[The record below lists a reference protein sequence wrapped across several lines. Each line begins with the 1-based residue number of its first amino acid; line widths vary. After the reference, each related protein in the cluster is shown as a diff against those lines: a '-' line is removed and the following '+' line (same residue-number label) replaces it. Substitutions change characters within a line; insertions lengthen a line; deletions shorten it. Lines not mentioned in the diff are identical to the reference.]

1 MSANTANTDL
11 LTRVTSLK
19 VKLSTAD
26 KVYYS
31 IVYSV
36 IIFLTILV
44 LYPLIFVV
52 SSSFSSG
59 QAVTSGRVVL
69 WPVEF
74 SIESYKR
81 VYEYKVIWTGYRNT
95 IFYTLVGTLWN
106 VSMTACAAFAL
117 SRPKLPGRSWLMFLF
132 AFTMLFNGGLIPNF
146 LLIRD
151 LGLYNSP
158 WVLIIPGA
166 ISVYNMIIT
175 RTFFQNSIPGELN
188 EAAVVDGCSD
198 FRYFFAILL
207 PLSKAVLSVITLYY
221 AVGHWNSYFSAMIYL
236 NTRNYWPLQLFLR
249 EILINNQF
257 SAEMLT
263 TMTDEEIRKL
273 QGMSDLLKYAFIV
286 VATVPILLVYPFI
299 QKYFAKGVM
308 IGSIKG

>member
-1 MSANTANTDL
+1 
-11 LTRVTSLK
+11 
-19 VKLSTAD
+19 
-26 KVYYS
+26 
-31 IVYSV
+31 
-36 IIFLTILV
+36 
-44 LYPLIFVV
+44 
-52 SSSFSSG
+52 
-59 QAVTSGRVVL
+59 
-69 WPVEF
+69 
-74 SIESYKR
+74 
-81 VYEYKVIWTGYRNT
+81 VIWTGYRNT
-95 IFYTLVGTLWN
+95 LFYTTFGTLWN

-117 SRPKLPGRSWLMFLF
+117 SRPKLPGRGWLMFMF

-151 LGLYNSP
+151 LGLYNTP

-175 RTFFQNSIPGELN
+175 RTFFQNSIPAELG

-198 FRYFFAILL
+198 FRYFFSILL
-207 PLSKAVLSVITLYY
+207 PLSKAVLAVITLYY

-236 NTRNYWPLQLFLR
+236 NTRNLWPLQLFLR

-263 TMTDEEIRKL
+263 TMTDDEIRKL

-286 VATVPILLVYPFI
+286 VATVPILMVYPFI

>member
-1 MSANTANTDL
+1 MKRTTDQLMTASRQN
-11 LTRVTSLK
+11 R
-19 VKLSTAD
+19 VKLSAAD
-26 KVYYS
+26 KIYYT
-31 IVYSV
+31 IVYSFILLLTLLV
-36 IIFLTILV
+36 I
-44 LYPLIFVV
+44 YPLIFVV

-81 VYEYKVIWTGYRNT
+81 VYEYKVIWIGYRNT
-95 IFYTLVGTLWN
+95 LLYTTFGTLWN
-106 VSMTACAAFAL
+106 LIMTSCAAFAL

-132 AFTMLFNGGLIPNF
+132 AFTMLFNGGLIPMF
-146 LLIRD
+146 LLIKG

-158 WVLIIPGA
+158 LVLIIPWA
-166 ISVYNMIIT
+166 INVYNMIIM
-175 RTFFQNSIPGELN
+175 RTFFQNSIPGELS

-198 FRYFFAILL
+198 FRYFFSILL
-207 PLSKAVLSVITLYY
+207 PLSKAVIAVITLYY
-221 AVGHWNSYFSAMIYL
+221 AVWHWNSYFNAMIYL
-236 NTRNYWPLQLFLR
+236 NSRRFWPLQLFLR
-249 EILINNQF
+249 EILIQNQF

-263 TMTDEEIRKL
+263 TMSDEEVRKL

-286 VATVPILLVYPFI
+286 VATVPILCVYPFV
-299 QKYFAKGVM
+299 QKYFTKGVM